1 MPAKPAKPDRYVVD
15 KVGSGDPPSTE
26 YYVLDVVNDW
36 IAREILARLGSRYRE
51 KGLLGNAKECFDLLD
66 STLEAHRVVMESRN
80 PKQKTSAKRVGQS

>member
-1 MPAKPAKPDRYVVD
+1 MPKPAKPDRYVVD
-15 KVGSGDPPSTE
+15 RVGTADPPSTE

-51 KGLLGNAKECFDLLD
+51 KGQEVRASECFALLD

-80 PKQKTSAKRVGQS
+80 PTQKKTTKRNGQS